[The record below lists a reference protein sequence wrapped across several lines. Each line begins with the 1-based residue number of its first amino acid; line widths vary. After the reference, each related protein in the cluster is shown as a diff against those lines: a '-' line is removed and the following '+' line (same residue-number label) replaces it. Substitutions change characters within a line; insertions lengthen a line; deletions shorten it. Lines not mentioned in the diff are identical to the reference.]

1 MQTTQTIAQETTV
14 SIGICAVTE
23 AENTLRLTGQILATS
38 EPGINIKELVVA
50 TPNRHLARELE
61 GLDKR
66 LVVVLEGKREGK
78 AIAIN
83 RIIRRATGDILVL
96 ASADIG
102 LARTSIPRLVRSLT
116 DNASWGAVDSRVELV
131 NGDAGIM
138 DRVCT
143 LLWEV
148 HNEILDQLDG
158 DNRLGHVAGDLW
170 AVRRNLI
177 GEIPNTI
184 NDDAYLALMIQRR
197 GRGVHRV
204 ANSLAWIA
212 GPRSPADYVVQR
224 SRILLGHFQL
234 IRDFKAVPT
243 TFEFTLPVRLG
254 KNLEILTETLRKLG
268 PSYLTSLFV
277 ASFLELISLHVALV
291 SFLTRRKPRP
301 WRIVYSTKTVSSSQT
316 PG

>member
-1 MQTTQTIAQETTV
+1 METQTLAQQTTV

-23 AENTLRLTGQILATS
+23 IENTLRLAGQILAAS
-38 EPGINIKELVVA
+38 DHSLRIKELVVA
-50 TPNRHLARELE
+50 TPNRYLARELE

-66 LVVVLEGKREGK
+66 LVVVLEKKREGK

-83 RIIRRATGDILVL
+83 HIIRKATGDILVL
-96 ASADIG
+96 ASADMKLG
-102 LARTSIPRLVRSLT
+102 RDSISRLVQSLANN
-116 DNASWGAVDSRVELV
+116 DSWGAVDSRVELV
-131 NGDAGIM
+131 NGDAKLM

-158 DNRLGHVAGDLW
+158 DARLGHVAGDLW
-170 AVRRNLI
+170 AVRRDLI

-184 NDDAYLALMIQRR
+184 NDDAYLALTIKRK
-197 GRGVHRV
+197 GRAIHRV
-204 ANSLAWIA
+204 GNSLVWIA
-212 GPRSPADYVVQR
+212 GPRSPADYVAQR

-254 KNLEILTETLRKLG
+254 RNVKTLTETVRKLG
-268 PSYLTSLFV
+268 PSYLMALFV
-277 ASFLELISLHVALV
+277 ASFLELVSVQVALV
-291 SFLTRRKPRP
+291 SLLTLRKPRP
-301 WRIVYSTKTVSSSQT
+301 WRIVHTTKMVGSSRN
-316 PG
+316 PE